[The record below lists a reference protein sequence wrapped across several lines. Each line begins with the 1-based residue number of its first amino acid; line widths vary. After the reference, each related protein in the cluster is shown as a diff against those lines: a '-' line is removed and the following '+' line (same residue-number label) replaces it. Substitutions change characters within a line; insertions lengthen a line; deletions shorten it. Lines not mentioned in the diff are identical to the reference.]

1 MHKYLRAVGFSE
13 RMNAMDR
20 LNLIDDIK
28 TKSSYKKQ
36 APGYENDGEILT
48 EYRMDLAGGCG
59 LTMTGTFEDDNDL
72 LAGEIEPYLMPEAVT
87 SMEEVFVEQRIDNRS
102 FAGICDDMRIGTT
115 LIFRLLNP
123 VDYLRFSSFEDLPCP
138 GTSVCLSALS
148 VEGTVVL
155 PLHKNAYEEQVILRR
170 ADRRRKLLE
179 AARDGNEQAMQT
191 ITMEDMDTYSDLL
204 NRVQEEDI
212 LTLVDSFFMPT
223 GAECDIYYILGEI
236 LSCRQVRNL
245 YTLDKIHILTIR
257 CSGIEF
263 TVAINHK
270 DLYGHPEPG
279 RRFKGVIWLQGT
291 ILYPGAVG

>member
-1 MHKYLRAVGFSE
+1 
-13 RMNAMDR
+13 
-20 LNLIDDIK
+20 
-28 TKSSYKKQ
+28 
-36 APGYENDGEILT
+36 
-48 EYRMDLAGGCG
+48 
-59 LTMTGTFEDDNDL
+59 
-72 LAGEIEPYLMPEAVT
+72 
-87 SMEEVFVEQRIDNRS
+87 
-102 FAGICDDMRIGTT
+102 
-115 LIFRLLNP
+115 
-123 VDYLRFSSFEDLPCP
+123 
-138 GTSVCLSALS
+138 
-148 VEGTVVL
+148 
-155 PLHKNAYEEQVILRR
+155 
-170 ADRRRKLLE
+170 
-179 AARDGNEQAMQT
+179 MQT

-291 ILYPGAVG
+291 ILYPGSVG

>member
-1 MHKYLRAVGFSE
+1 
-13 RMNAMDR
+13 MNSMDR

-28 TKSSYKKQ
+28 TKSSYTPQ
-36 APGYENDGEILT
+36 AAGFEGDSVMLT

-59 LTMTGTFEDDNDL
+59 LTLTGHFEDENDL
-72 LAGEIEPYLMPEAVT
+72 LAGQIEPFLTPEAVT
-87 SMEEVFVEQRIDNRS
+87 TMEEVFVEERIDNRS

-123 VDYLRFSSFEDLPCP
+123 VDYLRFTTFEDLPYP

-155 PLHKNAYEEQVILRR
+155 PLQKSSYDQQIILRR
-170 ADRRRKLLE
+170 AERRRKLME
-179 AARDGNEQAMQT
+179 DARDGNEQAMQT

-204 NRVQEEDI
+204 GRIQQEDI

-223 GAECDIYYILGEI
+223 GAECDIYYILGDI
-236 LSCRQVRNL
+236 LSCRQVRNP
-245 YTLDKIHILTIR
+245 YTLDWIHLLSLR

-263 TVAINHK
+263 TVGINDK

-279 RRFKGVIWLQGT
+279 RRFKGVIWLQGC
-291 ILYPGAVG
+291 IRFPGVSI